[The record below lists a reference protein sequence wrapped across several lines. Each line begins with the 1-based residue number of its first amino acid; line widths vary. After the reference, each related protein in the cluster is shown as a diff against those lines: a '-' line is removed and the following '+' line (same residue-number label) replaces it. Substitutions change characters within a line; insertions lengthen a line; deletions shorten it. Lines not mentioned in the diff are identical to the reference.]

1 MEPLAELD
9 ENWIHPVLK
18 TNIKKIL
25 KNLDDQNIKILNEK
39 KLVWFFSIYYL
50 LKSLSTW
57 RFITM
62 ARVTVEDCVKK
73 IPNRFDLVIAA
84 AQRSREISNGIS
96 IEVDRDNDKNPVV
109 SLREI
114 ASEAVDAESLQER
127 FIRSM
132 QKNLIKEDNNIEEEA
147 SLEEEFAAYLNE
159 SKSETKTNDDFIL
172 NKIKQVDEGS
182 FEDISEE
189 KIKNED

>member
-1 MEPLAELD
+1 
-9 ENWIHPVLK
+9 
-18 TNIKKIL
+18 
-25 KNLDDQNIKILNEK
+25 
-39 KLVWFFSIYYL
+39 
-50 LKSLSTW
+50 
-57 RFITM
+57 M

-84 AQRSREISNGIS
+84 AQRSREISNGIA

-114 ASEAVDAESLQER
+114 ASEVIDAESLQER

-132 QKNLIKEDNNIEEEA
+132 QKNLNKEENNIEEEA

-159 SKSETKTNDDFIL
+159 TKVETTTNEDFVF
-172 NKIKQVDEGS
+172 NKIKQEEGS
-182 FEDISEE
+182 FEDVSEE
-189 KIKNED
+189 MIKNED

>member
-1 MEPLAELD
+1 
-9 ENWIHPVLK
+9 
-18 TNIKKIL
+18 
-25 KNLDDQNIKILNEK
+25 
-39 KLVWFFSIYYL
+39 
-50 LKSLSTW
+50 
-57 RFITM
+57 M

-84 AQRSREISNGIS
+84 AQRSREISNGIE

-132 QKNLIKEDNNIEEEA
+132 QKNLIKENNEIEEEA

-159 SKSETKTNDDFIL
+159 SNPETNINNDLVINKTT
-172 NKIKQVDEGS
+172 QEDEGS

-189 KIKNED
+189 MIKNED

>member
-1 MEPLAELD
+1 
-9 ENWIHPVLK
+9 
-18 TNIKKIL
+18 
-25 KNLDDQNIKILNEK
+25 
-39 KLVWFFSIYYL
+39 
-50 LKSLSTW
+50 
-57 RFITM
+57 M

-84 AQRSREISNGIS
+84 AQRSREISNGIA

-132 QKNLIKEDNNIEEEA
+132 QKNLNKEDNEIEEEA

-159 SKSETKTNDDFIL
+159 SNSENNINNDFVISKTI
-172 NKIKQVDEGS
+172 QEDEGT

-189 KIKNED
+189 IIKNED

>member
-1 MEPLAELD
+1 
-9 ENWIHPVLK
+9 
-18 TNIKKIL
+18 
-25 KNLDDQNIKILNEK
+25 
-39 KLVWFFSIYYL
+39 
-50 LKSLSTW
+50 
-57 RFITM
+57 M

-96 IEVDRDNDKNPVV
+96 IEVERDNDKNPVV

-114 ASEAVDAESLQER
+114 ASEAIDAESLQER

-132 QKNLIKEDNNIEEEA
+132 QKNLNKEDNNTEEEA

-159 SKSETKTNDDFIL
+159 SKSEIKTNDDFIL
-172 NKIKQVDEGS
+172 NKTRQEDEGS

-189 KIKNED
+189 IIKNED

>member
-1 MEPLAELD
+1 
-9 ENWIHPVLK
+9 
-18 TNIKKIL
+18 
-25 KNLDDQNIKILNEK
+25 
-39 KLVWFFSIYYL
+39 
-50 LKSLSTW
+50 
-57 RFITM
+57 M

-84 AQRSREISNGIS
+84 AQRSREISNGIA

-114 ASEAVDAESLQER
+114 ASDAVDSESLQER

-132 QKNLIKEDNNIEEEA
+132 QKNLNKDDSNIEEET

-159 SKSETKTNDDFIL
+159 SKQETITNDGFVF
-172 NKIKQVDEGS
+172 NKTKQNDEGS
-182 FEDISEE
+182 FEDISDEI
-189 KIKNED
+189 IKNED

>member
-1 MEPLAELD
+1 
-9 ENWIHPVLK
+9 
-18 TNIKKIL
+18 
-25 KNLDDQNIKILNEK
+25 
-39 KLVWFFSIYYL
+39 
-50 LKSLSTW
+50 
-57 RFITM
+57 M

-84 AQRSREISNGIS
+84 AQRSREISNGIA
-96 IEVDRDNDKNPVV
+96 IEIDRDNDKNPVV

-132 QKNLIKEDNNIEEEA
+132 QKNLIKEENNIEEEE

-159 SKSETKTNDDFIL
+159 TKNEKINDQELLL
-172 NKIKQVDEGS
+172 NKNKNEDNGTFV
-182 FEDISEE
+182 DISEDL
-189 KIKNED
+189 IKNED

>member
-1 MEPLAELD
+1 
-9 ENWIHPVLK
+9 
-18 TNIKKIL
+18 
-25 KNLDDQNIKILNEK
+25 
-39 KLVWFFSIYYL
+39 
-50 LKSLSTW
+50 
-57 RFITM
+57 M

-84 AQRSREISNGIS
+84 AQRSREISNGVS

-114 ASEAVDAESLQER
+114 ASEAIDAESLQER

-132 QKNLIKEDNNIEEEA
+132 QKNLIKEDNSIEEEA

-159 SKSETKTNDDFIL
+159 TKNDAVSNQDLDFNHNKNDDE
-172 NKIKQVDEGS
+172 NS
-182 FEDISEE
+182 FVDISDDL
-189 KIKNED
+189 INSED

>member
-1 MEPLAELD
+1 
-9 ENWIHPVLK
+9 
-18 TNIKKIL
+18 
-25 KNLDDQNIKILNEK
+25 
-39 KLVWFFSIYYL
+39 
-50 LKSLSTW
+50 
-57 RFITM
+57 M

-84 AQRSREISNGIS
+84 AQRSREISNGIA

-132 QKNLIKEDNNIEEEA
+132 QKNIIKDENNIEEDQT
-147 SLEEEFAAYLNE
+147 LEQEFAAYLNE
-159 SKSETKTNDDFIL
+159 TKNEAASDQDLNFNKDRTDDESTF
-172 NKIKQVDEGS
+172 V
-182 FEDISEE
+182 DISEDL
-189 KIKNED
+189 IKNED

>member
-1 MEPLAELD
+1 M
-9 ENWIHPVLK
+9 
-18 TNIKKIL
+18 KK
-25 KNLDDQNIKILNEK
+25 
-39 KLVWFFSIYYL
+39 VWRL
-50 LKSLSTW
+50 L
-57 RFITM
+57 IM

-84 AQRSREISNGIS
+84 AQRSREISNGIA

-114 ASEAVDAESLQER
+114 ASEVVDAESLQER

-132 QKNLIKEDNNIEEEA
+132 QKNLNKEENNIEEEA

-159 SKSETKTNDDFIL
+159 SKPESTTNEDFVF
-172 NKIKQVDEGS
+172 NKIKQEEEGS
-182 FEDISEE
+182 FEDVSEE
-189 KIKNED
+189 MIKNED

>member
-1 MEPLAELD
+1 
-9 ENWIHPVLK
+9 
-18 TNIKKIL
+18 
-25 KNLDDQNIKILNEK
+25 
-39 KLVWFFSIYYL
+39 
-50 LKSLSTW
+50 
-57 RFITM
+57 M

-84 AQRSREISNGIS
+84 AQRSREISNGIA

-114 ASEAVDAESLQER
+114 ASEVVDAESLQER

-132 QKNLIKEDNNIEEEA
+132 QKNLNKEENNIEEEA

-159 SKSETKTNDDFIL
+159 SKPESTTNEDFVF
-172 NKIKQVDEGS
+172 NKIKQEEEGS
-182 FEDISEE
+182 FEDVSEE
-189 KIKNED
+189 MIKNED

>member
-1 MEPLAELD
+1 
-9 ENWIHPVLK
+9 
-18 TNIKKIL
+18 
-25 KNLDDQNIKILNEK
+25 
-39 KLVWFFSIYYL
+39 
-50 LKSLSTW
+50 
-57 RFITM
+57 M

-84 AQRSREISNGIS
+84 AQRSREISNGIA
-96 IEVDRDNDKNPVV
+96 IEVERDNDKNPVV

-132 QKNLIKEDNNIEEEA
+132 QKNLNKEDNEIEEEA

-159 SKSETKTNDDFIL
+159 TNSETNINNDFVINKTI
-172 NKIKQVDEGS
+172 QEDEGS
-182 FEDISEE
+182 FEDVSEE
-189 KIKNED
+189 MINNED

>member
-1 MEPLAELD
+1 
-9 ENWIHPVLK
+9 
-18 TNIKKIL
+18 
-25 KNLDDQNIKILNEK
+25 
-39 KLVWFFSIYYL
+39 
-50 LKSLSTW
+50 
-57 RFITM
+57 M

-84 AQRSREISNGIS
+84 AQRSREISNGIA

-114 ASEAVDAESLQER
+114 ASEAIDAESLQER

-132 QKNLIKEDNNIEEEA
+132 QKNLIQEDNSVEEEA

-159 SKSETKTNDDFIL
+159 TKNEAVSDQDLDL
-172 NKIKQVDEGS
+172 NNN
-182 FEDISEE
+182 
-189 KIKNED
+189 KNEDENSFVDISDDLINSED

>member
-1 MEPLAELD
+1 
-9 ENWIHPVLK
+9 
-18 TNIKKIL
+18 
-25 KNLDDQNIKILNEK
+25 
-39 KLVWFFSIYYL
+39 
-50 LKSLSTW
+50 
-57 RFITM
+57 M

-84 AQRSREISNGIS
+84 AQRSREISNGVS

-114 ASEAVDAESLQER
+114 ASEAIDAESLQER

-132 QKNLIKEDNNIEEEA
+132 QKNLIKEDNSIDEEE

-159 SKSETKTNDDFIL
+159 TKNEGVSDKDVDLIHNKNDD
-172 NKIKQVDEGS
+172 ESS
-182 FEDISEE
+182 FVDISDDL
-189 KIKNED
+189 INSED